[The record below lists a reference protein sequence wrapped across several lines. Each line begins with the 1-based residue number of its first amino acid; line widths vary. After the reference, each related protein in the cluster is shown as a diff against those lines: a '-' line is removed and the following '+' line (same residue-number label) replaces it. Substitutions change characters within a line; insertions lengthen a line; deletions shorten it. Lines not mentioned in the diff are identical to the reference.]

1 MIPDRLRALVFR
13 VGRLARRNR
22 VDREIDDEL
31 QFHLDALTEENLAR
45 GMTEGEARQAANR
58 AIGGATRTKEEYRD
72 GMTFPFIESI
82 VRDAWYGLRA
92 LRRAPAFT
100 LTAIAVLGLGIG
112 LNVGLVSIVRALCYR
127 PLPLPGAERITGITR
142 GHRVLPYNL
151 FEALREQGKEHID
164 VAAYDPYATVQ
175 VGSTALSSGDKVRA
189 ALVSDNFFRVLNVR
203 PPLGSVFQPGAVGP
217 AASVVLSHRLAAR
230 YFGPDANPVGATI
243 RLNQQLFTVMGVMQ
257 EEFRG
262 PDLMLPDLWIR
273 LSDEALLR
281 PGYDI
286 RRDAEN
292 RRLILVGRLGP
303 AVTRRQVQEELSAIA
318 ARVPEPRANEE
329 GVFPIEL
336 RPAVLFPMNSEMLP
350 FLFLL
355 MAPTGMVLLIACANL
370 ANLLLARASRRGKE
384 MATRLALGAG
394 RGRLIRQLMTES
406 VVLALL
412 GGLAGTLVAAQLLRS
427 ASQFLG
433 QQAAGMGLVLPALQ
447 LDAGVWAF
455 MLGISLLAAVACGIT
470 PALNATRLDL
480 AAAVRQE
487 GGGTHGSRTRNAL
500 MVAQVAVCT
509 VLLCAAGLMIRSF
522 QQSLATDPGFR
533 TERVVAVHYDLASAG
548 YTPARASVFQQ
559 QAGMRL
565 RSSRSVRRMAMASSP
580 PLSDRPVISI
590 LVPNEAQPD
599 RRASS
604 PFNRVSPEFF
614 QLFGIAITAGRSFTD
629 AEIAAGA
636 PVAIVSEA
644 TARRLWPGEPATGK
658 RFRIQADTPQPW
670 QEVVGVAKD
679 TRSVWLS
686 RVDENYVYLPF
697 DPSKTEPSAVL
708 VQLDGDTPAARTE
721 LTDIF
726 RAMDSELPV
735 SMESMSEVLNRWR
748 LLPLAGSALAM
759 CLGVMALCLAG
770 VGMYGVMTY
779 LVGQRRREFGI
790 RVALGASKT
799 VILKMVFGQGFRIV
813 AVGLGVGMLGSATLA
828 RLLMGSFY
836 GLSPYDPP
844 AFLFVMCFVGTAGLA
859 SMYGPAKRA
868 AEVDPAAYLREE

>member
-1 MIPDRLRALVFR
+1 MIPDLLRALLFR
-13 VGRLARRNR
+13 LGRLVRRNR
-22 VDREIDDEL
+22 IDSEIDDEL

-45 GMTEGEARQAANR
+45 GMTESEARLAANR
-58 AIGGATRTKEEYRD
+58 AIGGSTRTKEEYRD
-72 GMTFPFIESI
+72 GMTFPVVESI
-82 VRDAWYGLRA
+82 ARDAWYGLRA
-92 LRRAPAFT
+92 LRRAPAFAV
-100 LTAIAVLGLGIG
+100 TAVAVLGLGIG
-112 LNVGLVSIVRALCYR
+112 LNVGLVSIVRALCFR
-127 PLPLPGAERITGITR
+127 PLPLPGAERIAGITR

-175 VGSTALSSGDKVRA
+175 VGSTAVSSGGKSRA
-189 ALVSDNFFRVLNVR
+189 VLVSDNFFRVLNAR
-203 PPLGSVFQPGAVGP
+203 APMGSVFQPGVVEP

-230 YFGPDANPVGATI
+230 YFGAEANPVGATI
-243 RLNQQLFTVMGVMQ
+243 RLNQQLFTVLGVMPV
-257 EEFRG
+257 EFQG

-273 LSDEALLR
+273 LSDEGLLR

-286 RRDAEN
+286 RKDPEN
-292 RRLILVGRLGP
+292 RRLILVGRLAPG
-303 AVTRRQVQEELSAIA
+303 VTRRQVEEELSAIA
-318 ARVPEPRANEE
+318 VRVPDRRASDE

-336 RPAVLFPMNSEMLP
+336 RPAVLFPLNSEMLP

-427 ASQFLG
+427 GSQFLG

-447 LDAGVWAF
+447 LDAGVWGF

-522 QQSLATDPGFR
+522 QQSLATDPGFK

-548 YTPARASVFQQ
+548 YTSARASAFQQ
-559 QAGMRL
+559 RVGMSV
-565 RSSRSVRRMAMASSP
+565 RSSRSVRGMAFASSP
-580 PLSDRPVISI
+580 PLSDRPMITM
-590 LVPNEAQPD
+590 LVPGEAQAD

-614 QLFGIAITAGRSFTD
+614 RLFGIAITAGRTFTE
-629 AEIAAGA
+629 AEITAGA
-636 PVAIVSEA
+636 PVAIVSQA
-644 TARRLWPGEPATGK
+644 TARRLWPGEPALGK
-658 RFRIQADTPQPW
+658 RFRIQDDTPQPW
-670 QEVVGVAKD
+670 REVVGVAED

-697 DPSKTEPSAVL
+697 DPSKTESSALL

-721 LTDIF
+721 LTDMF
-726 RAMDSELPV
+726 RAIDPELPV
-735 SMESMSEVLNRWR
+735 SIESIGEVLNRWR

-770 VGMYGVMTY
+770 VGLYGVMTY

-790 RVALGASKT
+790 RVALGASKPI
-799 VILKMVFGQGFRIV
+799 ILRMVFRQGFRIV
-813 AVGLGVGMLGSATLA
+813 AMGLGLGLVGAATLA
-828 RLLMGSFY
+828 QVLMGSFY

-844 AFLFVMCFVGTAGLA
+844 AFLFVICFVGTAALA

-868 AEVDPAAYLREE
+868 AEIDPAAYLREE